1 MWITNKAS
9 YSLTISFPYSPTL
22 VLTVFLY
29 LNFEKVAV
37 RWILVYGDDV
47 FFVLKKKC
55 IIQNFRPLPF
65 SHCTNFV
72 DWISTLVNAGC

>member
-37 RWILVYGDDV
+37 RWILVYGDDG
-47 FFVLKKKC
+47 FFFEKNASHKTSDPYLSGTVL
-55 IIQNFRPLPF
+55 
-65 SHCTNFV
+65 
-72 DWISTLVNAGC
+72 TLLIGSLLW